1 MANRVIFVLG
11 GARSGKSHFAQELA
25 KELGARVLFIATGEP
40 LDEEMKVRIEEH
52 KKSRPDTWQTL
63 EIPTNIG
70 IRMMKEAEDADVIII
85 DCLSLLVCN
94 CTGDELDHQKAEEK
108 IKVELNV
115 LVSCINRLD
124 SSFIIVSNEVGMSL
138 VPDNKLGRLY
148 RDLLGKANQHIAK
161 HSDEVYFL
169 VAGIPLKIKG
179 TKHQYNL
186 AGDIDD

>member
-1 MANRVIFVLG
+1 MLKTFFHISYCLLGQNDSVKMQKEVLPNFKYFYPFDSC
-11 GARSGKSHFAQELA
+11 AL
-25 KELGARVLFIATGEP
+25 LI
-40 LDEEMKVRIEEH
+40 
-52 KKSRPDTWQTL
+52 
-63 EIPTNIG
+63 
-70 IRMMKEAEDADVIII
+70 
-85 DCLSLLVCN
+85 LSSN
-94 CTGDELDHQKAEEK
+94 CPVPKNL
-108 IKVELNV
+108 
-115 LVSCINRLD
+115 
-124 SSFIIVSNEVGMSL
+124 SNEVGMSL